1 MVLAAERY
9 LAVSRPVEY
18 HLMVNASGVSPWRRV
33 WGYMGPTILF
43 GIVFN
48 LPKYFEF
55 KGFYKSEVEE
65 IWDEV
70 RLWFFFIF

>member
-9 LAVSRPVEY
+9 LAVSRPLEY
-18 HLMVNASGVSPWRRV
+18 HIMVNASGVSPWWRV

-48 LPKYFEF
+48 IPKYFEF
-55 KGFYKSEVEE
+55 RGFYLVEE
-65 IWDEV
+65 IEIWNEV
-70 RLWFFFIF
+70 RT